1 MLIPLL
7 ALGFG
12 LLLAATAF
20 LVFRYL
26 ESREQEVR
34 WWAIAFTLFTGHV
47 VAEGLAFAWPAASL
61 VRHLLFLFAA
71 GAMARSFGPVP
82 WPLTPLLG
90 VVAVVA
96 AALLLPSSVWL
107 AALPPSVVAGLWFFT
122 AAVRYARFVG
132 GLDER
137 SSRLVA
143 GGMVLEGLVSLS
155 YPLLRPHPVGV
166 GVGAV
171 VSGLAAIM
179 LGLGVLMR
187 AWARARDLATIT
199 AVAET
204 LNRSADLREALTA
217 SLSRVVEL
225 MGLRGGWIFLQEDE
239 GEFALAAS
247 HRLPEPLMADGAT
260 AMRGDCRC
268 LQMLREGQL
277 RRPVNLVACL
287 RLERV
292 GWLQPRHASIPLHT
306 AERVIGVMNLLLSPG
321 RNFSGREL
329 DLLAATGHEM
339 ALAAERTRLL
349 AEVRA
354 KEAAR
359 GELIERLLT
368 AQEEE
373 RRRIAREL
381 HDEAGQAL
389 TALILNLEMA
399 GREAAEPDA
408 TRLRRLKG
416 IAEQTL
422 GELRRLIYDLRPTVL
437 DDLGLGAAV
446 RWYVRE
452 VVEPSGLA
460 VTLDLQGVDRRL
472 PPPAETAL
480 FRILQEALNN
490 VLKHAAATRVSVALH
505 VGQDAVRLTVS
516 DDGRGFEVGRPPARP
531 GGGLGLLGMRE
542 RAELLGGQMHVR
554 SAPGQ
559 GTTIEV
565 VLPPDSAPEPGR
577 RQ

>member
-1 MLIPLL
+1 VLIALL

-20 LVFRYL
+20 LAFRYL

-34 WWAIAFTLFTGHV
+34 WWAIAFALFTGHV
-47 VAEGLAFAWPAASL
+47 VAEGLSFAWPAASL
-61 VRHLLFLFAA
+61 VRHVLFLFAA
-71 GAMARSFGPVP
+71 GAMARSFGPLP

-96 AALLLPSSVWL
+96 AALLLRASAWL
-107 AALPPSVVAGLWFFT
+107 AAVPPSVVAGLWFFT
-122 AAVRYARFVG
+122 AAIRYARFVG

-137 SSRLVA
+137 SARLVA
-143 GGMVLEGLVSLS
+143 GGMVLEGVVSLS

-179 LGLGVLMR
+179 LGLGVLIR
-187 AWARARDLATIT
+187 AWARTRDLATIT

-204 LNRSADLREALTA
+204 LNRSTDLREALAA
-217 SLSRVVEL
+217 SLGRVVDL
-225 MGLRGGWIFLQEDE
+225 MGLRGGWIFLEED
-239 GEFALAAS
+239 GGFALAAA
-247 HRLPEPLMADGAT
+247 HRLPEPLMADDGA

-292 GWLQPRHASIPLHT
+292 GWLQTRHASIPLHT
-306 AERVIGVMNLLLSPG
+306 AERVIGVMNLLLPAG

-329 DLLAATGHEM
+329 DLLAATGHEI

-399 GREAAEPDA
+399 GREASEADA
-408 TRLRRLKG
+408 ARLRRLKG

-460 VTLDLQGVDRRL
+460 VTLDLQGTERRL
-472 PPPAETAL
+472 PPAVETAL
-480 FRILQEALNN
+480 FRILQEAVNN
-490 VLKHAAATRVSVALH
+490 VLKHAAATRARIALD
-505 VGQDAVRLTVS
+505 VGTDAVRLTVR

-542 RAELLGGQMHVR
+542 RAELLGGQMRLR

-565 VLPPDSAPEPGR
+565 VLPLDGAPEPGR
-577 RQ
+577 RP